1 MGSMFSSPDIP
12 EQEVV
17 ETTEEETTDDVQDS
31 LVKEKNK
38 QKKRRGRASTILTQ
52 MTKEGTL
59 LGG

>member
-12 EQEVV
+12 EQDVV
-17 ETTEEETTDDVQDS
+17 EEETTDDVQDS
-31 LVKEKNK
+31 LVKEKEK